1 MSSAHPTAS
10 TSHLATASN
19 AWLEHLSA
27 YSLLRN
33 ETRKAALRAQGRE
46 VFDFGLGDP
55 LEETPAFIRQA
66 LIDAVPQVSQYP
78 SSQGSLPFRQ
88 ACAGWA
94 ARRFGVTLDP
104 ACILSTNGS
113 KEAIFH
119 APQTLLN
126 AASAR
131 RVVVAPDP
139 GFPVYRSATLLAG
152 GVEFEV
158 PLKPER
164 GYVFDP
170 EDVPAPLLSQVAA
183 CWVSYPHN
191 PTGGVLPRAQAEKIY
206 AWALANNIVLLSD
219 ECYVDMYFPGTE
231 APVSF
236 LEVSKAEGFRN
247 VLAFFSLSKR
257 SGMTGYRSGFVAGCP
272 RLVSLFGKM
281 RPHVGLGTPSFVQ
294 AAAMAAWNDDAHAVE
309 RNAVFA
315 RKRGLVDAF
324 LSVHGFS
331 VVPSN
336 ATFYVWVK
344 APSPFASGE
353 AYVSALAEATGIVAT
368 PGDAL
373 GRSCADFFRLALVPT
388 AEDLSRCLALWHDW
402 ISSGCPSSG
411 ASV

>member
-1 MSSAHPTAS
+1 MSAAS
-10 TSHLATASN
+10 SN
-19 AWLEHLSA
+19 AWLSQLST

-33 ETRKAALRAQGRE
+33 ETRKASLRDRGKE

-55 LEETPAFIRQA
+55 LEETPSFIRQA
-66 LIDAVPQVSQYP
+66 LVDALPKVSQYP
-78 SSQGSLPFRQ
+78 SSQGSLAFRE

-94 ARRFGVTLDP
+94 SRRFGVTLDP
-104 ACILSTNGS
+104 AFVLSTNGS

-119 APQTLLN
+119 APQVLLN
-126 AASAR
+126 AASSR

-152 GVEFEV
+152 GVEYEV
-158 PLKPER
+158 PLRPER

-170 EDVPAPLLSQVAA
+170 EDVPVPLLSQVAA

-191 PTGGVLPRAQAEKIY
+191 PTGGVLSRSQAEKIY
-206 AWALANNIVLLSD
+206 AWALKHDIILLSD

-231 APVSF
+231 PPVSF
-236 LEVSKAEGFRN
+236 LEVSRSENFRN

-272 RLVSLFGKM
+272 RLVGLFGKM

-294 AAAMAAWNDDAHAVE
+294 AAAIAAWSDDAHVQE

-315 RKRGLVDAF
+315 QKRQLLDVF
-324 LSVHGFS
+324 LSRHGFD

-344 APSPFASGE
+344 APPQFESGE
-353 AYVSALAEATGIVAT
+353 AYVAALAEATGIVAT

-373 GRSCADFFRLALVPT
+373 GCSCAHFFRLALVPT
-388 AEDLSRCLALWHDW
+388 ASELVRCIGLWEAW
-402 ISSGCPSSG
+402 IASGCRR
-411 ASV
+411 SVS